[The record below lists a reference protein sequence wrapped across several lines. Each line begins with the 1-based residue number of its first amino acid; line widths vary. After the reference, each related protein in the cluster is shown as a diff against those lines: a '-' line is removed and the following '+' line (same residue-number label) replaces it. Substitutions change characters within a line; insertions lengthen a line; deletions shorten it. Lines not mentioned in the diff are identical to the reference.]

1 MNGNPTLP
9 HRTRLQVMPFY
20 ITIAPLERHHWT
32 PLNSVLLTNLVLR
45 SWFGDSELAL
55 RPLIADILGLAVDA
69 AYALGHIQPLSCP
82 HIIRLAN

>member
-1 MNGNPTLP
+1 MPHERQSDAALP
-9 HRTRLQVMPFY
+9 N
-20 ITIAPLERHHWT
+20 APAVHAILHHHCSTGKT

-45 SWFGDSELAL
+45 SWFGDSGLAL